1 MTTFLIVWW
10 KRLFTVLF
18 ASTLCCAP
26 AARAQD
32 VTELSLKAAFIHN
45 FVKFT
50 QWPGDVLP
58 PAAPLAACVLG
69 DAAFSGVLETYV
81 KGHPVDGHDIIVSPV
96 AEARARPCH
105 ILYVSGISAKRA
117 AQVVA
122 DLSGAPVLTVS
133 DLNDFALAGGMA
145 QLYVEGGTI
154 RFKVNIDST
163 RSSRLQFSSRL
174 LALATLIKK

>member
-1 MTTFLIVWW
+1 MTSFPIARW
-10 KRLFTVLF
+10 KLLLAVVF
-18 ASTLCCAP
+18 ASSLCGATD
-26 AARAQD
+26 ARGQD
-32 VTELSLKAAFIHN
+32 VTEPSLKAAFIHN

-50 QWPGDVLP
+50 QWPRDVLP

-81 KGHPVDGHDIIVSPV
+81 KGRPVDGHDILVSQV
-96 AEARARPCH
+96 VEARVRPCH
-105 ILYVSGISAKRA
+105 ILYVSGITAKRA

-122 DLSGAPVLTVS
+122 DLKDAPILTVS
-133 DLNDFALAGGMA
+133 DLDDFAQAGGMA

-174 LALATLIKK
+174 LALATLVRK

>member
-1 MTTFLIVWW
+1 MTFLIVRR
-10 KRLFTVLF
+10 KLSFTVLV
-18 ASTLCCAP
+18 ASALCCATG
-26 AARAQD
+26 ARAQD
-32 VTELSLKAAFIHN
+32 VTESALKAAFIHN

-50 QWPGDVLP
+50 QWPLDVLP
-58 PAAPLAACVLG
+58 PAGPLAACVLG

-105 ILYVSGISAKRA
+105 ILYISGVSAKRA

-122 DLSGAPVLTVS
+122 DLNGAPVLTVS

-163 RSSRLQFSSRL
+163 RSSRLQFSSKL
-174 LALATLIKK
+174 LALATLIRK